1 MLRLGASLI
10 SQSRQSP
17 CIGNLVLDD
26 NVGAVRAYSSRK
38 LRRGFE
44 GHPIRARNSV
54 SNEEA
59 DVAFD
64 ENGELSAQSKVYN
77 ASGSTPDGTLVGT
90 FMFAGYLVTWYDQS
104 EGVAFDSTQTT
115 AGQQPLLF
123 FGTFFL
129 TNGKPGLSFDGGDDF
144 MPIDSTGLDTNG
156 ISVYAVLKN
165 DNLSH
170 ASFQWPWGL
179 STDQSTPVW
188 FGSLLHS
195 NHDKFYYG
203 TQLNMTPIAADTN
216 QMLLQYSAGPSEAPG
231 VYKNGT
237 KDSNVGTLETLSL
250 AVNSDNGLG
259 SWGGTQYG
267 WDGQWQEFIV
277 FDNDTSENRAAIT
290 DDINNFFSIF

>member
-44 GHPIRARNSV
+44 GHPIRVRNGV

-64 ENGELSAQSKVYN
+64 ENGEVSAQSKVYN

-90 FMFAGYLVTWYDQS
+90 FMALGYVVRWYDQS
-104 EGVAFDSTQTT
+104 EGVAFDATQDTV
-115 AGQQPLLF
+115 GNQPLIYFSAF
-123 FGTFFL
+123 FNV
-129 TNGKPGLSFDGGDDF
+129 NGKVSISFDGSNDF
-144 MPIDSTGLDTNG
+144 LAVDSTGLDTNG

-165 DNLSH
+165 DNLGLQE
-170 ASFQWPWGL
+170 FQWPWGL
-179 STDQSTPVW
+179 STDTTTPVW
-188 FGSLLHS
+188 FGSLLNS
-195 NHDKFYYG
+195 NVDKFYYG
-203 TQLNMTPIAADTN
+203 TQLNMTPIAANTN

-250 AVNSDNGLG
+250 AVNTDNGLG
-259 SWGGTQYG
+259 SWGGRLYG

>member
-26 NVGAVRAYSSRK
+26 NVGAVRAYSSRR

-44 GHPIRARNSV
+44 GHPIRARNGV

-59 DVAFD
+59 DIAFD
-64 ENGELSAQSKVYN
+64 ENGEVSAQSKVYN

-90 FMFAGYLVTWYDQS
+90 FMGIGYLVTWYDQS
-104 EGVAFDSTQTT
+104 EGVAFNATQST
-115 AGQQPLLF
+115 AGQQPFIYFGGF
-123 FGTFFL
+123 FT
-129 TNGKPGLSFDGGDDF
+129 TNGKISLAFDGSDDF
-144 MPIDSTGLDTNG
+144 IAIDSTGLNTNG

-179 STDQSTPVW
+179 STDASTPVW
-188 FGSLLHS
+188 FGNLLHA
-195 NHDKFYYG
+195 NTDKFYYG
-203 TQLNMTPIAADTN
+203 TQLNMTPVAANTN
-216 QMLLQYSAGPSEAPG
+216 QMLLQYSAGPSEVPG
-231 VYKNGT
+231 VYRDGV
-237 KDSNVGTLETLSL
+237 KDSDVGTLETLAL
-250 AVNSDNGLG
+250 TVNSDNGLG

>member
-44 GHPIRARNSV
+44 GHPIRVRNGV

-64 ENGELSAQSKVYN
+64 ENGEVSAQSKVYN

-90 FMFAGYLVTWYDQS
+90 FMALGYVVRWYDQS
-104 EGVAFDSTQTT
+104 EGVAFDATQDIV
-115 AGQQPLLF
+115 GKQPLIYFSAF
-123 FGTFFL
+123 FNV
-129 TNGKPGLSFDGGDDF
+129 NGKVSISFDGSNDF
-144 MPIDSTGLDTNG
+144 LAVDSTGLDTNG

-165 DNLSH
+165 DNLGLQE
-170 ASFQWPWGL
+170 FQWPWGL
-179 STDQSTPVW
+179 STDTTTPVW
-188 FGSLLHS
+188 FGSLLNS
-195 NHDKFYYG
+195 NVDKFYYG
-203 TQLNMTPIAADTN
+203 TQLNMTPIAANTN

-250 AVNSDNGLG
+250 AVNTDNGLG
-259 SWGGTQYG
+259 SWGGRLYG

>member
-44 GHPIRARNSV
+44 GHPIRVRNGV

-64 ENGELSAQSKVYN
+64 ENGEVSAQSKVYN

-90 FMFAGYLVTWYDQS
+90 FMALGYVVRWYDQS
-104 EGVAFDSTQTT
+104 EGVAFDATQDTV
-115 AGQQPLLF
+115 GKQPLIYFSAF
-123 FGTFFL
+123 FNV
-129 TNGKPGLSFDGGDDF
+129 NGKVSISFDGSNDF
-144 MPIDSTGLDTNG
+144 LAVDSTGLDTNG

-165 DNLSH
+165 DNLGLQE
-170 ASFQWPWGL
+170 FQWPWGL
-179 STDQSTPVW
+179 STDTTTPVW
-188 FGSLLHS
+188 FGSLLNS
-195 NHDKFYYG
+195 NVDKFYYG
-203 TQLNMTPIAADTN
+203 TQLNMTPIAANTD

-250 AVNSDNGLG
+250 AVNTDNGLG
-259 SWGGTQYG
+259 SWGGRLYG